1 MVGSLAVGSPSHSRG
16 LQLTIHCTRGIHG
29 YIRLHTATYGYTRLP
44 TDAYGRLQLH
54 AVTSVTQVCQLR
66 LVSAAELTKTY
77 HHLFPVPPYVETKLP
92 IDPEGAPPMCFA
104 CREVLPRA
112 TRDGVEVTVRHV
124 TVEV

>member
-1 MVGSLAVGSPSHSRG
+1 MD
-16 LQLTIHCTRGIHG
+16 TRGYLRMH
-29 YIRLHTATYGYTRLP
+29 AV
-44 TDAYGRLQLH
+44 ACGRLRLY

-112 TRDGVEVTVRHV
+112 THDGVEVTVRHV